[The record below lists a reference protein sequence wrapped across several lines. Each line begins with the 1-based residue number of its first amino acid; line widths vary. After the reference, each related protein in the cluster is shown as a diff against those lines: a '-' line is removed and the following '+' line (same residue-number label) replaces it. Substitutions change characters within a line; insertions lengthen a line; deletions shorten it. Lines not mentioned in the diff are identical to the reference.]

1 MNPAAYKLLSTND
14 KREVSLNAEGLDRF
28 VGKRP
33 EVIIPLPASGNTSLP
48 RDVVE
53 FLPGQTVLVTRAPYA
68 GQIGT
73 LSNILL
79 GLSVLPSG
87 IKAQAAE
94 IRLENGDNVVVPLT
108 NLEVLV

>member
-1 MNPAAYKLLSTND
+1 
-14 KREVSLNAEGLDRF
+14 
-28 VGKRP
+28 
-33 EVIIPLPASGNTSLP
+33 
-48 RDVVE
+48 
-53 FLPGQTVLVTRAPYA
+53 VLVTRAPYA